1 VHDWLEGRGK
11 KLRLIAM
18 IDDAT
23 SRVAGRFVAHDSTE
37 ENLQLLGSYVES
49 QGRPIAVY
57 TDKASLFQTAPKAV
71 HHREAPA
78 QQPTQIGRA
87 LQELNIEWIAAHSPQ
102 AKGPVERFFG
112 TAQDRLVKGL
122 RKHQACTLEQAN
134 RYLSQHFLP
143 LWNRRFVCE
152 PRAPGNAHR
161 GLEPGTDLNSI
172 LSRVE
177 TRRIAQDYT
186 LRWDRA
192 VYQIRRANIGGGMR
206 GAKVA
211 MEQRRDGTMWMR
223 WRQRRIQVQLCVS
236 PAPRNYHPA
245 AVPQPK
251 PDPARARQRLLEGR
265 RKWAEAFDRAHAPE
279 LWQILDSE

>member
-11 KLRLIAM
+11 KLCLIAM

-23 SRVAGRFVAHDSTE
+23 SRAAGRFVAHDSTE
-37 ENLQLLGSYVES
+37 ENLQLLRSYVES

-57 TDKASLFQTAPKAV
+57 TDKASLFQTAPQAV

-102 AKGPVERFFG
+102 AG
-112 TAQDRLVKGL
+112 
-122 RKHQACTLEQAN
+122 N

-161 GLEPGTDLNSI
+161 ELEPGTDLNSI

-177 TRRIAQDYT
+177 TRRSAQDYT

-192 VYQIRRANIGGGMR
+192 VYQIRRADIGGGMR

-211 MEQRRDGTMWMR
+211 MEQRRDGTLWMR
-223 WRQRRIQVQLCVS
+223 WRERRIQLQICLS
-236 PAPRNYHPA
+236 PAPRNYHSA

-265 RKWAEAFDRAHAPE
+265 RKKPSTAPMP
-279 LWQILDSE
+279 QSSGRS